1 MMTDRERA
9 EQVAD
14 LLRMADRLRVPGHR
28 HTVDMVIEAQDEIR
42 AGLRRLHRDLTGH
55 ELPREPAPRRSVLAS
70 FSPGSIAGTRAT
82 VAFRGRPRV
91 LAARA

>member
-9 EQVAD
+9 EQVAA

-42 AGLRRLHRDLTGH
+42 AGLRRLHRDLTGA
-55 ELPREPAPRRSVLAS
+55 ELPREAAPRRSVVAS
-70 FSPGSIAGTRAT
+70 FQPGSIAGTRAT

-91 LAARA
+91 VAARA